1 MLLLVAKWGLGSNY
15 KAHSLVA
22 SAHLVWFSPPSSP
35 AFIDRDL
42 ASSVAVMKRL
52 DRSHLERKRFLWLTV
67 LDFSPSL
74 KEIKTGTQGRNLKV
88 GVLMM
93 VMIAMTK
100 GNRGWQGRNSNRA
113 GTGSRS

>member
-1 MLLLVAKWGLGSNY
+1 MLVTKWGLGSNY

-22 SAHLVWFSPPSSP
+22 SAYLVWFSPPSSL
-35 AFIDRDL
+35 AFIDRG
-42 ASSVAVMKRL
+42 
-52 DRSHLERKRFLWLTV
+52 LTV
-67 LDFSPSL
+67 LNFSPSL

-100 GNRGWQGRNSNRA
+100 SNRGW
-113 GTGSRS
+113 